1 MDDDEDDTDYDI
13 MPDLCGIPHYDSD
26 DENEVS
32 YQYIQ
37 ICKKYIINLYYIYF
51 LGGR

>member
-13 MPDLCGIPHYDSD
+13 MPDLCDIPHYDSD